1 MKKPEWV
8 VLEDNLVA
16 EAGPEPFVILYD
28 RYFTRIYNYIRYRC
42 SDAAVA
48 DDLTAQVF
56 LKALININKYNP
68 KKAPFDAWLFSIAR
82 NLINDFYRSKKRYNM
97 VDIEDVEHI
106 LAHTDRPLEEKVE
119 NNQEKLHL
127 LKSLETLSARHRD
140 LIALKFGA
148 GMTNRKIAEL
158 TGLTEQNVGVIL
170 HRGVKKLRK
179 IMQEDERA

>member
-1 MKKPEWV
+1 MKKPQWV

-16 EAGPEPFVILYD
+16 EGGPEPFVILYD

-56 LKALININKYNP
+56 LKALINIKKYNP
-68 KKAPFDAWLFSIAR
+68 QKAPFDAWLFSIAR

-97 VDIEDVEHI
+97 VDIEDVENVLFHSN
-106 LAHTDRPLEEKVE
+106 RPVEEKS
-119 NNQEKLHL
+119 EKNEEKYEL
-127 LKSLETLSARHRD
+127 LKSLEVLSPRHRD
-140 LIALKFGA
+140 IIALKFGA
-148 GMTNRKIAEL
+148 SMTNREIAEL

-179 IMQEDERA
+179 ILQEDDRS